1 MKDITERVLS
11 GLIAGGIMGGVF
23 VALDRLLG

>member
-1 MKDITERVLS
+1 MKDIVERVLS

-23 VALDRLLG
+23 IALDRLLG